1 VPSTFLVCLA
11 YNERLN
17 RDSKNITALEYELFY
32 QSTFLDV
39 NAKPLAWNH
48 FSGDVGS
55 GISFRALLYIPAKL
69 PDDFWQG
76 AQTALYKGIRLMVK
90 RTFIT
95 SDFGE
100 DYLPKWASWVKA
112 IIDGTEVSASLL
124 GASCADYI
132 VSADDLPLN
141 VSRETLQ
148 NASFLRQ
155 IKQAILKRIIQT
167 FSRLSEEEPEK
178 FAEAQKVYGTA
189 FKLGVIEDSK
199 NSDKL
204 ALLVRFATNQR
215 NSTSL
220 DEVCSSRNLM
230 SRLAN
235 NHSQYI
241 ENKKAGQK
249 QIFYVSDA
257 GKSVSSLAK
266 SVFVE
271 KLHARGYEVLLL
283 TDSIDE
289 ILLHHLRKWKW
300 VLL

>member
-1 VPSTFLVCLA
+1 
-11 YNERLN
+11 
-17 RDSKNITALEYELFY
+17 
-32 QSTFLDV
+32 
-39 NAKPLAWNH
+39 
-48 FSGDVGS
+48 
-55 GISFRALLYIPAKL
+55 
-69 PDDFWQG
+69 
-76 AQTALYKGIRLMVK
+76 M
-90 RTFIT
+90 
-95 SDFGE
+95 
-100 DYLPKWASWVKA
+100 
-112 IIDGTEVSASLL
+112 
-124 GASCADYI
+124 
-132 VSADDLPLN
+132 SADDLPLN

-148 NASFLRQ
+148 NTSFLRQ

-167 FSRLSEEEPEK
+167 FARLSEEEPEK

-189 FKLGVIEDSK
+189 FKLGVVEDSK

-204 ALLVRFATNQR
+204 ALLMRFATNQR
-215 NSTSL
+215 NSASL
-220 DEVCSSRNLM
+220 DDVCSSRIVVSM
-230 SRLAN
+230 LAN

-300 VLL
+300 VYFTSDLYPQLNCDSSEASHSRTQPRLDSSSATRVSLNVEFTRNAI